1 MISLEAVVEI
11 DDRKVSMMIRRIRLA
26 FHSEARQLH
35 FDGNIIVTD
44 VAIINAPAA
53 VTHSKNKILKAFIY
67 LNSISNIT
75 NRCRII
81 FNDFY

>member
-53 VTHSKNKILKAFIY
+53 T
-67 LNSISNIT
+67 
-75 NRCRII
+75 
-81 FNDFY
+81 